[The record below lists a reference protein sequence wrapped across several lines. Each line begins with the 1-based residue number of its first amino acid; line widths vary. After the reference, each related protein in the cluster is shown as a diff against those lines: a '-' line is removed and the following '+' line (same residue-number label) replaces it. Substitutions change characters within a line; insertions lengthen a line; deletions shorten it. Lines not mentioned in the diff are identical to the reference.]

1 MVTNLRNKAFSLV
14 ELSVSLVVI
23 AILLTLVA
31 GGANLIMSAK
41 LSSARSLTAR
51 SPVPKIAGL
60 IAWYET
66 SRRESFKTSEA
77 VDDGQIS
84 AWYDVGPGSITKK
97 YNTLTRTAS
106 SAVIY
111 QQSGINKLPSISFN
125 GTGRISISSFYQG
138 TSTQNTI
145 FFVSTPYSLNNA
157 PTPIDSGTGST
168 ATAISYLNS
177 GIRIYAGNVADFMT
191 SGCCSTN
198 SSYIVAAYLNK
209 TSSKAYINDA
219 NTMFGGAVG
228 SSGNFVME
236 GLTIGTDRVGS
247 YPFTGLV
254 SEVIIYNR
262 PLETQERK
270 DVMNYLSQKYGIA
283 VIGI

>member
-1 MVTNLRNKAFSLV
+1 LVTNLRNKAFSLV
-14 ELSVSLVVI
+14 ELSISLVVI
-23 AILLTLVA
+23 AILMSIVA

-51 SPVPKIAGL
+51 SPVPKISGL
-60 IAWYET
+60 VAWYET
-66 SRRESFKTSEA
+66 SRLESFKASEA

-111 QQSGINKLPSISFN
+111 QQSGINRLPSISFN
-125 GTGRISISSFYQG
+125 GSGRISVSSFYQG

-145 FFVSTPYSLNNA
+145 FFFSSPYSLSNA
-157 PTPIDSGTGST
+157 PTPVDSGNSFT
-168 ATAISYLNS
+168 ATPISYLSN
-177 GIRIYAGNVADFMT
+177 GIRIYAGTVADFAT

-198 SSYIVAAYLNK
+198 SNYIVAAYLNR
-209 TSSKAYINDA
+209 TSSKTYINDA
-219 NTMFGGAVG
+219 KTMAGGTMRNPG
-228 SSGNFVME
+228 ISTMD

-283 VIGI
+283 VNGI

>member
-1 MVTNLRNKAFSLV
+1 MS
-14 ELSVSLVVI
+14 I
-23 AILLTLVA
+23 VA

-60 IAWYET
+60 VAWYET
-66 SRRESFKTSEA
+66 SRLESFKASEA

-84 AWYDVGPGSITKK
+84 VWYDVGPGSITKK

-111 QQSGINKLPSISFN
+111 QQSGINRLPSISFN
-125 GTGRISISSFYQG
+125 GSGRISVSSFYQG
-138 TSTQNTI
+138 KSTQNTI
-145 FFVSTPYSLNNA
+145 FFVSSPYSLSNA
-157 PTPIDSGTGST
+157 PTPIDSGNSFT
-168 ATAISYLNS
+168 ATPISYLSN
-177 GIRIYAGNVADFMT
+177 GIRLYAGTIADFAT

-198 SSYIVAAYLNK
+198 SSYIIAAYLNR

-219 NTMFGGAVG
+219 KTMVGGVVG
-228 SSGNFVME
+228 SPGSNLMD
-236 GLTIGTDRVGS
+236 GLTIGTDRIGS
-247 YPFTGLV
+247 YPFIGLV

-283 VIGI
+283 VTGI

>member
-1 MVTNLRNKAFSLV
+1 
-14 ELSVSLVVI
+14 
-23 AILLTLVA
+23 
-31 GGANLIMSAK
+31 MSAK

-60 IAWYET
+60 VAWYET
-66 SRRESFKTSEA
+66 SRLESFKANEA
-77 VDDGQIS
+77 LDDGQIS

-111 QQSGINKLPSISFN
+111 QQSGINRLPSISFN
-125 GTGRISISSFYQG
+125 GTGGISVSSFYQG
-138 TSTQNTI
+138 KSTQNTI
-145 FFVSTPYSLNNA
+145 FFVSSPYSLSNTPA
-157 PTPIDSGTGST
+157 PIDSGNSLT
-168 ATAISYLNS
+168 ATPISYLSN
-177 GIRIYAGNVADFMT
+177 GIRLYAGNNADFAT

-198 SSYIVAAYLNK
+198 SSYIIAAYFNR

-219 NTMFGGAVG
+219 KTMVGGVVG
-228 SSGNFVME
+228 SPGSNLMD
-236 GLTIGTDRVGS
+236 GLTIGTDRNGS
-247 YPFTGLV
+247 FQFTGLV

-283 VIGI
+283 VTGI

>member
-1 MVTNLRNKAFSLV
+1 MS
-14 ELSVSLVVI
+14 I
-23 AILLTLVA
+23 VA

-60 IAWYET
+60 VAWYET
-66 SRRESFKTSEA
+66 SRLESFKASEA

-111 QQSGINKLPSISFN
+111 QQSGINRLPSISFN
-125 GTGRISISSFYQG
+125 GSGRISVSSFYQG
-138 TSTQNTI
+138 KSTQNTI
-145 FFVSTPYSLNNA
+145 FFVSSPYSLSNTPA
-157 PTPIDSGTGST
+157 PIDSGNSFT
-168 ATAISYLNS
+168 ATPISYLSN
-177 GIRIYAGNVADFMT
+177 GIRLYAGNNANFTT
-191 SGCCSTN
+191 SDCCSTN
-198 SSYIVAAYLNK
+198 SSYIIAAYFNR

-219 NTMFGGAVG
+219 KTMIGGVVG
-228 SSGNFVME
+228 SPGSNLMD

-247 YPFTGLV
+247 FQFTGLI

-283 VIGI
+283 VNGI

>member
-1 MVTNLRNKAFSLV
+1 LVTNLRNKAFSLV
-14 ELSVSLVVI
+14 ELSISLVVI
-23 AILLTLVA
+23 AILMTIVA

-51 SPVPKIAGL
+51 SPVPKISGL
-60 IAWYET
+60 VAWYET
-66 SRRESFKTSEA
+66 SRLESFKANEA

-111 QQSGINKLPSISFN
+111 QQSGINRLPSISFN
-125 GTGRISISSFYQG
+125 GTGRISVSSFYQG
-138 TSTQNTI
+138 KSAQNTI
-145 FFVSTPYSLNNA
+145 FFVSSPYSLSNTPA
-157 PTPIDSGTGST
+157 PIDSGNSFT
-168 ATAISYLNS
+168 ATPISYLIN
-177 GIRIYAGNVADFMT
+177 GIRLYAGNNADFTT

-198 SSYIVAAYLNK
+198 SSYIIATYFNR
-209 TSSKAYINDA
+209 TSSKAYIHDA
-219 NTMFGGAVG
+219 KTMIGGVVG
-228 SSGNFVME
+228 NSGSNLME
-236 GLTIGTDRVGS
+236 GLTIGTDRIGS
-247 YPFTGLV
+247 FQFTGLV

-283 VIGI
+283 VTGI

>member
-14 ELSVSLVVI
+14 ELSISLVVI
-23 AILLTLVA
+23 AILMSIVA

-60 IAWYET
+60 VAWYET
-66 SRRESFKTSEA
+66 SRLESFKASEA

-84 AWYDVGPGSITKK
+84 VWYDVGPGSIAKK

-111 QQSGINKLPSISFN
+111 QQSGINRLPSISFN
-125 GTGRISISSFYQG
+125 GSGRISVSSFYQG

-145 FFVSTPYSLNNA
+145 FFVSSPYSLSNA
-157 PTPIDSGTGST
+157 PIPIDSGNSFT
-168 ATAISYLNS
+168 ATPISYLSN
-177 GIRIYAGNVADFMT
+177 GIRLYAGNNADFTT

-198 SSYIVAAYLNK
+198 SNYIIAAYFNR

-219 NTMFGGAVG
+219 KTMVGGVVG
-228 SSGNFVME
+228 SPGSNLMD
-236 GLTIGTDRVGS
+236 GLTIGTDRIGS
-247 YPFTGLV
+247 YPFIGLV

>member
-14 ELSVSLVVI
+14 ELSISLVVI
-23 AILLTLVA
+23 AILMSIVA

-60 IAWYET
+60 VAWYET
-66 SRRESFKTSEA
+66 SRLESFKASEA

-111 QQSGINKLPSISFN
+111 QQSGINRLPSISFN
-125 GTGRISISSFYQG
+125 GSGRISVSSFYQG
-138 TSTQNTI
+138 KSTQNTI
-145 FFVSTPYSLNNA
+145 FFVSSPYSLSNTPA
-157 PTPIDSGTGST
+157 PIDSGNSFT
-168 ATAISYLNS
+168 ATPISYLSN
-177 GIRIYAGNVADFMT
+177 GIRLYAGNNANFTT
-191 SGCCSTN
+191 SDCCSTN
-198 SSYIVAAYLNK
+198 SSYIIAAYFNR

-219 NTMFGGAVG
+219 KTMIGGVVG
-228 SSGNFVME
+228 SPGSNLMD

-247 YPFTGLV
+247 FQFTGLI

-283 VIGI
+283 VNGI